1 MNKRI
6 VYTQIL
12 CAGDDSR
19 LSTRTEKFIKWQ
31 KDNPTFV
38 IVSVTQLEYSGDLF
52 IAYSIIEAK
61 K

>member
-1 MNKRI
+1 MKNI
-6 VYTQIL
+6 VYTHIL
-12 CAGDDSR
+12 ECADDSR
-19 LSTRTEKFIKWQ
+19 LSTRTDKFIKWQ